1 MNTEDIGAILLS
13 LSESGLIDNKDL
25 FETIKHIDGVVC
37 AVKYVEEMDY
47 ESLYYLFAYRLEQTI
62 DGMVEHVT
70 PSYDAKLIFKHSH
83 FIETH
88 LSNLFEKREGSACC
102 ADKARTIIR
111 SLLRF
116 YMAGKKIEFDY
127 GAEYTYHLPKTMLKD
142 HDSIV
147 MFVNALIDLYYGNP
161 EHYLNS
167 LLTVAAGTMKLDDSH
182 KKPTKP

>member
-1 MNTEDIGAILLS
+1 MKSDDIGAILPS

-25 FETIKHIDGVVC
+25 FEKIKHIDGVVR
-37 AVKYVEEMDY
+37 AIKFATEMDY
-47 ESLYYLFAYRLEQTI
+47 ESLYYLFAYKLEQTI
-62 DGMVEHVT
+62 DGLVEHVT

-116 YMAGKKIEFDY
+116 YMTGKKIEFDY
-127 GAEYTYHLPKTMLKD
+127 GAEYTYHLPKTMLND

-147 MFVNALIDLYYGNP
+147 MFVNALLDLYYGNP
-161 EHYLNS
+161 ERYLAS
-167 LLTVAAGTMKLDDSH
+167 LLIVAPGAIKLDESH
-182 KKPTKP
+182 RKPTKP